1 MAEKEIT
8 GNYNDTQTYKKAD
21 GKTRSRLEQYKKENG
36 IGNDQMY
43 LLLLREDYRS
53 LPKEEVQKG
62 NRPAELMVL
71 SGIIT
76 FLVLTANQKLETLPF
91 IAVYMIVATAI
102 YFSGILNPIGRQL
115 CNINKLLKKFPEAPS
130 LKPILSSEDKEENR

>member
-1 MAEKEIT
+1 MADKEIT
-8 GNYNDTQTYKKAD
+8 GNYKDTQTYKKAD
-21 GKTRSRLEQYKKENG
+21 GKTRSKLEQYKKENG

-76 FLVLTANQKLETLPF
+76 FLVLTANQKTETLPF

-115 CNINKLLKKFPEAPS
+115 SNINKLLKKFPEVPS
-130 LKPILSSEDKEENR
+130 LKPILSSENTEENR

>member
-8 GNYNDTQTYKKAD
+8 GNYKDTQTYKKAD

-76 FLVLTANQKLETLPF
+76 FLVLTASQKTETLPF

-115 CNINKLLKKFPEAPS
+115 SNINKLLKKFPEAPS

>member
-8 GNYNDTQTYKKAD
+8 GNYKDTQTYKKAD

-76 FLVLTANQKLETLPF
+76 FLVLTANQKTETLPF

-115 CNINKLLKKFPEAPS
+115 SNINKLLKKFPEAPS
-130 LKPILSSEDKEENR
+130 LKPILSSEDKEDNR

>member
-1 MAEKEIT
+1 
-8 GNYNDTQTYKKAD
+8 
-21 GKTRSRLEQYKKENG
+21 
-36 IGNDQMY
+36 MY

-76 FLVLTANQKLETLPF
+76 FLVLTANQKTETLPF

-115 CNINKLLKKFPEAPS
+115 SNINKLLKKFPEAPS
-130 LKPILSSEDKEENR
+130 LKPILSSEDKEDNR

>member
-8 GNYNDTQTYKKAD
+8 GNYKDTQTYKKAD

-76 FLVLTANQKLETLPF
+76 FLVLTANQKTETLPF

-115 CNINKLLKKFPEAPS
+115 SNINKLLKKFPEAPS

>member
-8 GNYNDTQTYKKAD
+8 GNYKDTQTYKKAD

-71 SGIIT
+71 SGIVT
-76 FLVLTANQKLETLPF
+76 FLAMTARQKLDTLPF
-91 IAVYMIVATAI
+91 IGVYLIVATII

-115 CNINKLLKKFPEAPS
+115 SNINKLLKKFPETPS
-130 LKPILSSEDKEENR
+130 LKPILKSENEEQ

>member
-8 GNYNDTQTYKKAD
+8 GNYKDTQTYKKAD

-115 CNINKLLKKFPEAPS
+115 SNINKLLKKFPEAPS